1 MFQRPHLQLVKT
13 RMIEQRRFIQVI
25 FGPRQVGKTTL
36 VGQLVKELNIASHS
50 VSADGVLASNTF
62 WLNQQWENARQSLRA
77 KEATEILLVID
88 EIQKID
94 NWSETVK
101 ALWDEDTKNNYNL
114 KVLLLG
120 SSRLILQKGL
130 TESLAGRFET
140 TYMGHWSLQEMSTAF
155 GLTPEQYAWYGG
167 YPGSA
172 SLIHDELR
180 WKHYIKDS
188 LIETSILKDVLMLAR
203 IEKPTLLKHL
213 FEIGCLYSGQV
224 LSYTKIMGQ
233 LHGAGNTTTLSNYL
247 NLLDTAGLL
256 RGIEKYSPSIIRKRS
271 SSPKFQVHNT
281 ALISGQSEEQF
292 KEIQN
297 NPAAWGRIV
306 ESAIGAHLL
315 NHSLTMD
322 YELNYWR
329 EGDAEVDFIISKNKQ
344 TIAIEVKS
352 NKASITNGMKQFQKQ
367 YNPQKMIL
375 IGADGMKW
383 QDFLM
388 MNPNDLFL

>member
-1 MFQRPHLQLVKT
+1 MFQRPHLQVLKN
-13 RMIEQRRFIQVI
+13 RMLEDRRFIQVI
-25 FGPRQVGKTTL
+25 VGPRQVGKTTL
-36 VGQLVKELNIASHS
+36 IGQLIKELDILSHS
-50 VSADGVLASNTF
+50 VSADAVAASNTI
-62 WLNQQWENARQSLRA
+62 WLNQQWEIARQTLKTQKASDY
-77 KEATEILLVID
+77 LLIID

-101 ALWDEDTKNNYNL
+101 ALWDEDTKNNCNL

-120 SSRLILQKGL
+120 SSRLILQRGL

-140 TYMGHWSLQEMSTAF
+140 TYMGHWSLQEMNTAF
-155 GLTPEQYAWYGG
+155 GFTPEQYAWYGG

-172 SLIHDELR
+172 SLIKDEIR

-233 LHGAGNTTTLSNYL
+233 LQGAGNTTTLSNYL

-329 EGDAEVDFIISKNKQ
+329 EGDAEVDFVISKNKK

-367 YNPQKMIL
+367 YDPQKMIL

-388 MNPNDLFL
+388 MNPNDLF

>member
-25 FGPRQVGKTTL
+25 VGPRQVGKTTL

-62 WLNQQWENARQSLRA
+62 WLNQQWENARQALRA
-77 KEATEILLVID
+77 KEATEFLLVID

-155 GLTPEQYAWYGG
+155 GLMPEQYAWYGG
-167 YPGSA
+167 YPGAA

-213 FEIGCLYSGQV
+213 FEIGCLYSAQV

>member
-1 MFQRPHLQLVKT
+1 
-13 RMIEQRRFIQVI
+13 
-25 FGPRQVGKTTL
+25 
-36 VGQLVKELNIASHS
+36 
-50 VSADGVLASNTF
+50 
-62 WLNQQWENARQSLRA
+62 
-77 KEATEILLVID
+77 
-88 EIQKID
+88 
-94 NWSETVK
+94 
-101 ALWDEDTKNNYNL
+101 
-114 KVLLLG
+114 
-120 SSRLILQKGL
+120 
-130 TESLAGRFET
+130 
-140 TYMGHWSLQEMSTAF
+140 MSTAF

-281 ALISGQSEEQF
+281 ALISGQSEDQF

-329 EGDAEVDFIISKNKQ
+329 EGDAEVDFIISKSKQ

>member
-1 MFQRPHLQLVKT
+1 MFQRPHLQSLKT

-25 FGPRQVGKTTL
+25 VGPRQVGKTTL
-36 VGQLVKELNIASHS
+36 VGQLVKELGIESHS
-50 VSADGVLASNTF
+50 VSADGVAASNTF

-77 KEATEILLVID
+77 KEATEFLLVID

-120 SSRLILQKGL
+120 SSRLILQRGL

-155 GLTPEQYAWYGG
+155 GFTPEQYAWFGG

-172 SLIHDELR
+172 SLINDELR

-203 IEKPTLLKHL
+203 IDKPTLLKNL

-256 RGIEKYSPSIIRKRS
+256 KGIEKYSPSIIRKRS
-271 SSPKFQVHNT
+271 SSPKFQVYNT

-297 NPAAWGRIV
+297 NPAAWGRLV

-329 EGDAEVDFIISKNKQ
+329 EGDAEVDFIISKNKK

-367 YNPQKMIL
+367 YEPQKMIL

-388 MNPNDLFL
+388 MNPNDLF

>member
-25 FGPRQVGKTTL
+25 VGPRQVGKTTL
-36 VGQLVKELNIASHS
+36 VGQLIKELNIASHS

-77 KEATEILLVID
+77 KEATEFLLVID

-140 TYMGHWSLQEMSTAF
+140 TYMGHWSLHEMSAAF

-224 LSYTKIMGQ
+224 LSYTKI
-233 LHGAGNTTTLSNYL
+233 
-247 NLLDTAGLL
+247 
-256 RGIEKYSPSIIRKRS
+256 
-271 SSPKFQVHNT
+271 
-281 ALISGQSEEQF
+281 
-292 KEIQN
+292 
-297 NPAAWGRIV
+297 
-306 ESAIGAHLL
+306 
-315 NHSLTMD
+315 
-322 YELNYWR
+322 
-329 EGDAEVDFIISKNKQ
+329 IISTRLGN
-344 TIAIEVKS
+344 V
-352 NKASITNGMKQFQKQ
+352 
-367 YNPQKMIL
+367 L
-375 IGADGMKW
+375 
-383 QDFLM
+383 
-388 MNPNDLFL
+388 

>member
-13 RMIEQRRFIQVI
+13 RMIEHRRFIQVI
-25 FGPRQVGKTTL
+25 VGPRQVGKTTL

-62 WLNQQWENARQSLRA
+62 WLNQQWENARQALRA
-77 KEATEILLVID
+77 KEATEFLLVID

-140 TYMGHWSLQEMSTAF
+140 TYMGHWSLQEMGTAF

>member
-1 MFQRPHLQLVKT
+1 MFQRPHLQSLKT

-25 FGPRQVGKTTL
+25 VGPRQVGKTTL
-36 VGQLVKELNIASHS
+36 VGQLVKELGIESHS
-50 VSADGVLASNTF
+50 VSADGVAASNTF

-77 KEATEILLVID
+77 KEATEFLLVID

-120 SSRLILQKGL
+120 SSRLILQRGL

-155 GLTPEQYAWYGG
+155 GFTPEQYAWFGG

-172 SLIHDELR
+172 SLINDELR

-203 IEKPTLLKHL
+203 IDKPTLLKNL

-256 RGIEKYSPSIIRKRS
+256 KGIEKYSPSIIRKRS
-271 SSPKFQVHNT
+271 SSPKFQVYNT

-297 NPAAWGRIV
+297 NPAAWGRLV

-329 EGDAEVDFIISKNKQ
+329 EGDAEVDFIISKNKK

-367 YNPQKMIL
+367 YEPQKMIL

-388 MNPNDLFL
+388 MNPNDFF